1 MKKHLL
7 LTIIL
12 LTTVVNLATAQTK
25 GKFLDTLRLGIRY
38 QVQEFHTLNQKLK
51 EQENC
56 NCDES
61 LPLNGR
67 ALQGISASIYEPL
80 TNRWSVGADLGGSFG
95 TVMDDNRAYKKYSFV
110 QMRVESFY
118 HLFDA
123 KTRLRP
129 YVTGTIQLAANQ
141 TKALF
146 SLPLGA
152 GLRYQL
158 NKGGSIHV
166 QTAYDRGFSHSLA
179 KNMITNV
186 GFHVPLF
193 KPKVPSVNSSSLYET
208 MTANASSQ
216 VSSLTSQISN
226 PPSQISN
233 TTSQISNLPSNVS
246 NLTSPISN
254 LPAKRLTRVIYF
266 DTDKNGLNKAA
277 TDKIMAEVL
286 AFMAENIE
294 TRVYLYGHTDNV
306 QSEAYNLQ
314 LSKTRVD
321 ATAEKL
327 MNQGIA
333 SDRIEGKYYGESS
346 PVANNQ
352 YESGR
357 AANRRVEIVVM

>member
-7 LTIIL
+7 TTLTICFVLI
-12 LTTVVNLATAQTK
+12 TSATAQTK
-25 GKFLDTLRLGIRY
+25 SKFLDTLRLGIRY

-67 ALQGISASIYEPL
+67 ALQGISASIYEPI
-80 TNRWSVGADLGGSFG
+80 TDNWSVGADLGGSFG

-123 KTRLRP
+123 KTKLRP
-129 YVTGTIQLAANQ
+129 YVTGSIQLAANQ
-141 TKALF
+141 RKALF

-179 KNMITNV
+179 RNMITNV

-193 KPKVPSVNSSSLYET
+193 KPKASSVNSSSLYET
-208 MTANASSQ
+208 MTAN
-216 VSSLTSQISN
+216 VSSKVSNPPSQISDLK
-226 PPSQISN
+226 SQISN
-233 TTSQISNLPSNVS
+233 TTSQISNLTSNVS
-246 NLTSPISN
+246 NLTSNISN
-254 LPAKRLTRVIYF
+254 LPKKRLARVIYF
-266 DTDKNGLNKAA
+266 DTDKNGLNKAE

-286 AFMAENIE
+286 AFMAENKG

-306 QSEAYNLQ
+306 QSEAYNLR

-321 ATAEKL
+321 ATTEKL
-327 MNQGIA
+327 IKLGIV

-346 PVANNQ
+346 PVANNK